1 MAIALIDEYSSNS
14 DISLTNYQLLG
25 ISCLFISAKYEEI
38 ELPRFKDYF
47 RLVEDQYQRQNFL
60 EMES

>member
-1 MAIALIDEYSSNS
+1 MTIALIDEYSSNN

-25 ISCLFISAKYEEI
+25 ISSLFISAKYEEI

-47 RLVEDQYQRQNFL
+47 RLVEDQY
-60 EMES
+60 